1 MKKVKR
7 IMALILTV
15 TVLFITSSSALAA
28 TSENVNENSNGARM
42 YSTLIAL
49 SGDVIDGMVYT
60 ECDVDAPLSTV
71 SIDLYCILRQENA
84 AGNLVI
90 VDTWT
95 DSATGDT
102 LYNEHEY
109 SPAIEGREY
118 ELTVRVGIYDED
130 GLVGYDYET
139 LSGIN

>member
-1 MKKVKR
+1 MKKIKK
-7 IMALILTV
+7 IIALILSLTVLVMGAPCVFATV
-15 TVLFITSSSALAA
+15 TEDVIG
-28 TSENVNENSNGARM
+28 VGNGARM
-42 YSTLIAL
+42 YSSAIGLG
-49 SGDVIDGMVYT
+49 GDVIDGVVYT
-60 ECDVDAPLSTV
+60 TCDVSAPLSTV
-71 SIDLYCILRQENA
+71 SIDLLCILREENA

-90 VDTWT
+90 VDTWR
-95 DSATGDT
+95 DSATGRF

-118 ELTVRVGIYDED
+118 ELTVRVGIYDEG

>member
-1 MKKVKR
+1 MKKTKR
-7 IMALILTV
+7 IITLMLALMIL
-15 TVLFITSSSALAA
+15 LMGMPCSFAASA
-28 TSENVNENSNGARM
+28 EDVIGMSNGARM
-42 YSTLIAL
+42 YASAIGL
-49 SGDVIDGMVYT
+49 SGDVIDGVVCT
-60 ECDVDAPLSTV
+60 SCDVSAPLSTV
-71 SIDLYCILRQENA
+71 SIDLFCVLRQENA

-95 DSATGDT
+95 DSATGRF
-102 LYNEHEY
+102 LLNEHEY
-109 SPAIEGREY
+109 SPAIDGREY

>member
-1 MKKVKR
+1 MKKTKK
-7 IMALILTV
+7 IMAILLALNILLIGAPCVFAGTAEDIV
-15 TVLFITSSSALAA
+15 SM
-28 TSENVNENSNGARM
+28 SNGARM
-42 YSTLIAL
+42 YSSAIAL
-49 SGDVIDGMVYT
+49 GGVVRDGKVLT
-60 ECDVDAPLSTV
+60 ECDVDAPYTTV
-71 SIDLYCILRQENA
+71 SIDLFCVLRQENA

-95 DSATGDT
+95 DSGTGYD
-102 LYNEHEY
+102 LLNEHEY